1 MRTEKNNELVKEIIL
16 IQEDQPGT
24 HSTAAEIKCKLS
36 IGLRSVSCIINPF

>member
-36 IGLRSVSCIINPF
+36 IGLLPVSHFYTP